1 MPIDMFRRDSNP
13 VLEGS
18 NRRSMFVPLIAA
30 AIGYVAGAVVHN
42 SLPPPNDPLAFAQPV
57 QAAQANSDAALPLA
71 ANLFTLPSADE
82 LRRSDAGIEDPR
94 ECDLPKGISTACLF
108 MD

>member
-1 MPIDMFRRDSNP
+1 MPIHMFRRSFYPVRGRSNMRSTA
-13 VLEGS
+13 VLL
-18 NRRSMFVPLIAA
+18 FVAG
-30 AIGYVAGAVVHN
+30 IGYVTGALVHN

-57 QAAQANSDAALPLA
+57 RAAEANSGAFLPAAASLGTVPG
-71 ANLFTLPSADE
+71 ADK

-94 ECDLPKGISTACLF
+94 ECDLPKGISTACIF

>member
-13 VLEGS
+13 VLESS
-18 NRRSMFVPLIAA
+18 NKRSMFAPLIAA
-30 AIGYVAGAVVHN
+30 AIGYVAGAVVHS

-71 ANLFTLPSADE
+71 ASLFTLPNADR
-82 LRRSDAGIEDPR
+82 LRRSDADIEEPR
-94 ECDLPKGISTACLF
+94 ECDLPRGISTACIF